1 MWHTW
6 VHTGISSD
14 LATLVPRTPDFPGQ
28 SVCYRTYGAVV
39 LSPVS
44 IAFHRWIAAEEDV
57 VDASRL
63 LQSLLREGG
72 TASAADQQAVV
83 IQLRSDAD
91 ILLREYLYVLQCEA
105 YEFPQS
111 ELPPPK

>member
-1 MWHTW
+1 MRAC
-6 VHTGISSD
+6 VHTGVSSD
-14 LATLVPRTPDFPGQ
+14 VATFVPRPPGFPAQ
-28 SVCYRTYGAVV
+28 SVCYRTFGAVV
-39 LSPVS
+39 LTPVS

-63 LQSLLREGG
+63 LQSLREGDG
-72 TASAADQQAVV
+72 AHAAEQQAVV

-91 ILLREYLYVLQCEA
+91 IFLREYMYVLQCDA
-105 YEFPQS
+105 YQFLLS